1 MHKIPNSPNV
11 VLQRL
16 GKGQGFSHQSRH
28 PLPQRIVE
36 SLDVAGLAC
45 FFSHCSMA
53 FAGVELPHRLPKVR
67 VGDRYSCKNYT
78 LVSDRSMRKPSYTQ
92 VQNLF
97 NDKAIAILVKAT
109 Q

>member
-1 MHKIPNSPNV
+1 M
-11 VLQRL
+11 
-16 GKGQGFSHQSRH
+16 
-28 PLPQRIVE
+28 
-36 SLDVAGLAC
+36 
-45 FFSHCSMA
+45 
-53 FAGVELPHRLPKVR
+53 PHRLPKVR